1 MASREAGNIPRIA
14 GLPCGTAVIAACLDL
29 DVSSFAGRHAA
40 GAQIDQWLEVELEL
54 IRSQGLAQV
63 EFEGAPFLRCFLH
76 LKAEKR

>member
-14 GLPCGTAVIAACLDL
+14 GLPCGTAAIAACLDL
-29 DVSSFAGRHAA
+29 DVSSASMLRR
-40 GAQIDQWLEVELEL
+40 LELELEL

-76 LKAEKR
+76 LKAKKR